1 MAHGGDRRIGGKKR
15 VRRGKEVARKRKRW
29 LRTARLVI
37 VQRKVPVSI
46 RVDRNVLEWF
56 KVWGARYQSRMNAVL
71 KVYFDTYGV
80 DGRIK
85 WRKAP
90 DGEKTLPASIA
101 MDGRHCPPFA
111 ARRPALQRP

>member
-1 MAHGGDRRIGGKKR
+1 
-15 VRRGKEVARKRKRW
+15 
-29 LRTARLVI
+29 
-37 VQRKVPVSI
+37 
-46 RVDRNVLEWF
+46 
-56 KVWGARYQSRMNAVL
+56 MNAVL

-90 DGEKTLPASIA
+90 DGEKTLQASIA